1 MSNTSVLL
9 FFYCRK
15 LFIFSIISFFIM
27 RVILT
32 EEQLKEL
39 KKKYRRKKKKDC
51 SAMAQVGGKVNS
63 GIMLGITAGGMFEE
77 GAEPE
82 SNSYFLGGEVGK
94 HGERPIGGTFF
105 HAINESPDI
114 NCEEQSWRSEN
125 AIPFIF
131 LREDGKLHIGKAG
144 QVHSDI
150 VKELVDDWYNVEGLK
165 KEFDA
170 GYQEIKCPYQELADC
185 WDELS
190 YDEACDD
197 TMTGRYWNDTN
208 ILSLWRTPVNNPSKL
223 YQVVDFLSRNGVISD
238 TSKLI
243 IDYWDK
249 NNNGDGPNFGDDGD
263 SSVLTIPYKW
273 FKNGTFRSLFGEY
286 DIIAVT
292 QFDEDVF
299 MVETRNNNLSFIVT
313 FNGDIMTTGEYQK
326 QKYGID
332 FTKDDDENF
341 QPAYSFELEESVNKD
356 FDLTNE
362 MHSLMEF
369 MSNKIQIKPF
379 PEIHLNNDEQE
390 GLFIRTGYYEPSKKS
405 VTLFVDGRHPKD
417 ILRSL
422 AHELIHHNQ
431 NLRDPEFDW
440 GGGGDLEQDD
450 RLRKLEGEAYLKGNI
465 YFREWTEAENGKKK
479 TLNESK
485 RNDEGKVVPEKC
497 DKCGGDVVVQ
507 IHGEPVYICKD
518 CGKYFGT
525 MPFSDKLN
533 ESIDIKKALKNLK
546 KRRDPDN
553 IEKWDI
559 DEGVDRNAMYMM
571 IYAKHTY
578 GTTEDFDSAGFIL
591 LNGELLDFGN
601 YDDIF
606 RQAHGALDLKGANF
620 RDFINYGNIRVNP
633 QSPGI
638 ELSKEPTSEQYE
650 KISEMVR
657 RYSDRG
663 LFYVDVV
670 GQSGNNIWNRK
681 YTNQETQLIKTDLL
695 NYFKDGKIPQDGG
708 NPVLGGFSL
717 RDFLSE
723 SEIAEL
729 EDADVDLSSFNIKKR
744 LNPKFWKD
752 GHLDSRIRLKLM
764 DIADAV
770 MEYIDVDWFDPE
782 DVIMTGSLANYNWND
797 EYSDIDLHILIDFDD
812 IHSDRETA
820 KKYLDKAMKAWKS
833 EHSNITIYGFPVE
846 VYIQDADEPHAS
858 TGVYSIDKD
867 KWLVEPDIDK
877 LRSGKV
883 NKKRIRKMV
892 AHYGTKIDN
901 LCDIYN
907 ETNDDEY
914 RVRKLAEK
922 VDKLFDAMKRERKKG
937 LNSSSS
943 EINDGNIMYKA
954 LRRSGYLQKII
965 DLKHKVFDKMHSLL
979 KEEKGE
985 FKVYMMV
992 GIPGAGKSTW
1002 IKNNVPDLPV
1012 VSRDIIRA
1020 ELGMCEP
1027 GDKYAGTPDEENE
1040 VTMHEYMKMGEYC
1053 NGRQSFVIDDTN
1065 THKKYRK
1072 QMIDFLREHG
1082 AKVVFVHLDTPLDV
1096 CKKRR
1101 EGQIPP
1107 EVMDRIYRRRV
1118 IPSEDEYDE
1127 IINV

>member
-1 MSNTSVLL
+1 
-9 FFYCRK
+9 
-15 LFIFSIISFFIM
+15 M
-27 RVILT
+27 RVILR
-32 EEQLKEL
+32 EEQIKEL
-39 KKKYRRKKKKDC
+39 KRKHKQKRKKDC

-63 GIMLGITAGGMFEE
+63 GIMMGITGGGMFEE

-82 SNSYFLGGEVGK
+82 SDNYFLGGETGK
-94 HGERPIGGTFF
+94 RGERPIGGTFF
-105 HAINESPDI
+105 HAINESPDS
-114 NCEEQSWRSEN
+114 NYFGETFRSP
-125 AIPFIF
+125 AARPFIY
-131 LREDGKLHIGKAG
+131 LYETQSIEIGKPSETHLDIIEGLGAKYDEGEDGRNPFL
-144 QVHSDI
+144 D
-150 VKELVDDWYNVEGLK
+150 
-165 KEFDA
+165 
-170 GYQEIKCPYQELADC
+170 LADNYDNMPYDAFC
-185 WDELS
+185 DE
-190 YDEACDD
+190 E
-197 TMTGRYWNDTN
+197 MTGRYWKGTN
-208 ILSLWRTPVNNPSKL
+208 TISFWKTPIDNYDALKYAVYILESH
-223 YQVVDFLSRNGVISD
+223 GVIKD
-238 TSKLI
+238 IKTLLV
-243 IDYWDK
+243 DYWDYK
-249 NNNGDGPNFGDDGD
+249 DKYGVRNM
-263 SSVLTIPYKW
+263 LIIPYNW
-273 FKNGTFRSLFGEY
+273 FKNGTVRHLLESYSIRLIDETSVGIGENNKKY
-286 DIIAVT
+286 FT
-292 QFDEDVF
+292 
-299 MVETRNNNLSFIVT
+299 VETTDDKRFFADIDGNIKTQSEINN
-313 FNGDIMTTGEYQK
+313 ER
-326 QKYGID
+326 YGINID
-332 FTKDDDENF
+332 FSKDDDYE
-341 QPAYSFELEESVNKD
+341 PSFSHSLFESVDKNY
-356 FDLTNE
+356 DLQDSI
-362 MHSLMEF
+362 HSLMEF
-369 MSNKIQIKPF
+369 MSKKIRIKPF
-379 PEIHLNNDEQE
+379 PEIHLNGDEQD

-431 NLRDPEFDW
+431 NLRDPDFDW

-479 TLNESK
+479 TLNEAK

-497 DKCGGDVVVQ
+497 DKCGGKVVLQ
-507 IHGEPVYICKD
+507 IHGEPVYVCKD

-559 DEGVDRNAMYMM
+559 DEGADRNAMYMM
-571 IYAKHTY
+571 IYAKNTY

-601 YDDIF
+601 YDSIF
-606 RQAHGALDLKGANF
+606 RQAHGALDLKDANF

-657 RYSDRG
+657 NYSDRG
-663 LFYVDVV
+663 VFYVDVV
-670 GQSGNNIWNRK
+670 GQTGNNIWNRK
-681 YTNQETQLIKTDLL
+681 YTEQDTQLVRTDLL
-695 NYFKDGKIPQDGG
+695 NYFKDGKIPKDGG
-708 NPVLGGFSL
+708 NPVLNGFSI
-717 RDFLSE
+717 RDFLNE
-723 SEIAEL
+723 SDIAEL
-729 EDADVDLSSFNIKKR
+729 EDADVDLSSFSIKKR

-752 GHLDSRIRLKLM
+752 GHLDTRIRLKLM

-770 MEYIDVDWFDPE
+770 MEYIDADWFDPE

-846 VYIQDADEPHAS
+846 VYVQDADETHTS

-867 KWLVEPDIDK
+867 KWLVKPDIEK
-877 LRSGKV
+877 LRNCKI
-883 NKKRIRKMV
+883 NKKKIRKMV

-937 LNSSSS
+937 LNSSTS
-943 EINDGNIMYKA
+943 EINNGNIMYKA

-979 KEEKGE
+979 KEEKDE
-985 FKVYMMV
+985 KSDFKVYMMV

-1012 VSRDIIRA
+1012 VSRDIIRV
-1020 ELGMCEP
+1020 ELGMCNP
-1027 GDKYAGTPDEENE
+1027 GEKYAGTQDEENE

-1053 NGRQSFVIDDTN
+1053 NDRQSFVIDDTN

-1072 QMIDFLREHG
+1072 QMIDFLRERG
-1082 AKVVFVHLDTPLDV
+1082 AKIVFVHLNTPLDV

-1107 EVMDRIYRRRV
+1107 EVMDRIYKRRV
-1118 IPSEDEYDE
+1118 IPSDDEYDE

>member
-1 MSNTSVLL
+1 
-9 FFYCRK
+9 
-15 LFIFSIISFFIM
+15 
-27 RVILT
+27 
-32 EEQLKEL
+32 
-39 KKKYRRKKKKDC
+39 
-51 SAMAQVGGKVNS
+51 MAQVGGKVNS
-63 GIMLGITAGGMFEE
+63 GIMLGITGGGMFEE

-82 SNSYFLGGEVGK
+82 SDSYFLGGEIGK
-94 HGERPIGGTFF
+94 NGERPIGGTFF
-105 HAINESPDI
+105 HAINESPD
-114 NCEEQSWRSEN
+114 NNYFGQSFRDKN
-125 AIPFIF
+125 ARPFMF
-131 LREDGKLHIGKAG
+131 LYETNKIEVGVAKETHG
-144 QVHSDI
+144 DI
-150 VKELVDDWYNVEGLK
+150 LE
-165 KEFDA
+165 
-170 GYQEIKCPYQELADC
+170 ELARCYAEKQAQEQGKEVDFDDDFEREEFFEQNPNPFVEILKE
-185 WDELS
+185 WEDEP
-190 YDEACDD
+190 YDVFCDEE
-197 TMTGRYWNDTN
+197 MTGRYWEDTN
-208 ILSLWRTPVNNPSKL
+208 TVSFWKTPIDNPSKL
-223 YQVVDFLSRNGVISD
+223 FYTIDTLHSNYIIQDTKTLLVDYWEYRNHYDNI
-238 TSKLI
+238 SKLI
-243 IDYWDK
+243 I
-249 NNNGDGPNFGDDGD
+249 
-263 SSVLTIPYKW
+263 PYSW
-273 FKNGTFRSLFGEY
+273 FKNGTLKHLFNAYKILEI
-286 DIIAVT
+286 DKT
-292 QFDEDVF
+292 QVGDEVYFTVGTSNGNKFFVDFDG
-299 MVETRNNNLSFIVT
+299 N
-313 FNGDIMTTGEYQK
+313 IMTQSEMNNK
-326 QKYGID
+326 KYGINID
-332 FTKDDDENF
+332 FSRDDDYE
-341 QPAYSFELEESVNKD
+341 PAFSHSLFEAVNKD
-356 FDLTNE
+356 YDLHDSI
-362 MHSLMEF
+362 HSLMEF
-369 MSNKIQIKPF
+369 MSRKIQIKPF
-379 PEIHLNNDEQE
+379 PEIHLNTDEQD

-479 TLNESK
+479 ES
-485 RNDEGKVVPEKC
+485 
-497 DKCGGDVVVQ
+497 
-507 IHGEPVYICKD
+507 
-518 CGKYFGT
+518 
-525 MPFSDKLN
+525 LN

-553 IEKWDI
+553 IEKRDI

-638 ELSKEPTSEQYE
+638 ELSKEPTNEQYE

-663 LFYVDVV
+663 VFYVDVV

-681 YTNQETQLIKTDLL
+681 YTEQETQLVKTDLL

-723 SEIAEL
+723 SEMAEL

-820 KKYLDKAMKAWKS
+820 KKYLEKAMKAWKS

-979 KEEKGE
+979 KEEKDE
-985 FKVYMMV
+985 FKVYMMI

-1020 ELGMCEP
+1020 ELGMCEL
-1027 GDKYAGTPDEENE
+1027 GDKIVGTRNEEDK
-1040 VTMHEYMKMGEYC
+1040 VTEEEYKKMDKYC
-1053 NGRQSFVIDDTN
+1053 TERQSFVVDDTN
-1065 THKKYRK
+1065 TNKTHRRK
-1072 QMIDFLREHG
+1072 MVDYLKERG
-1082 AKVVFVHLDTPLDV
+1082 AKVIFIHLDTPLDI

-1101 EGQIPP
+1101 EGQIRP
-1107 EVMDRIYRRRV
+1107 EKMDAIFRRRV
-1118 IPSEDEYDE
+1118 VPSENPEDDGYDELRTIKYDE
-1127 IINV
+1127 IIDV